1 MDDILFVY
9 PKLPANIEDG
19 EPLNLMS
26 MAAYLRRQGISVRIH
41 DETAPLNSFE
51 DDVRNARYV
60 GITTTTCTYPRV
72 LTLKN
77 RIKQINPDAI
87 VMAGGV
93 HATTTPEQTFRD
105 GFDIVVKNEGEK
117 AITRI
122 VRENLREGII
132 EEEDV
137 TAEEMYSPARDL
149 INMEYYTATKQRCP
163 YPPALDYVG
172 WNMRLA
178 LSLTSRGC
186 PYSCIFCHNVWRKSK
201 VRLAPVEYVMSEL
214 AELKERYRVDALM
227 FMDDHLFLNRKRS
240 KELFSRM
247 IDAKFGFVWGGTV
260 RVDALD
266 DDVLELA
273 RASGCQRL
281 AIGAESGSDEIL
293 KRLNKC
299 TTVEQN
305 YAAIE
310 KCHRHGIKVLSSVV
324 IGNPGETLDD
334 IKATMKFLIDSKT
347 DYGSVCILVPYP
359 GTELWKQCE
368 RDGKIPEHPDFSKF
382 HYLKAPIQVS
392 EHLLPAELE
401 KIKRKMLIRFYL
413 QPRQIPAILMKLA
426 RNPRSMFSKI
436 REYF

>member
-1 MDDILFVY
+1 MEDILFIY

-51 DDVRNARYV
+51 ADVRNARYV

-72 LTLKN
+72 LELKQ
-77 RIKQINPDAI
+77 RIKEINPAAI

-93 HATTTPEQTFRD
+93 HATTTPEKTLSD

-122 VRENLREGII
+122 VRENLCEGII

-137 TAEEMYSPARDL
+137 TAEEMYPPARDL
-149 INMEYYTATKQRCP
+149 INMDYYAATKQRCP

-172 WNMRLA
+172 WKMRLA
-178 LSLTSRGC
+178 MSITSRGC
-186 PYSCIFCHNVWRKSK
+186 PYACIFCHNVWRKSK
-201 VRLAPVEYVMSEL
+201 VRLAPIEYVMTEL
-214 AELKERYRVDALM
+214 IELKERYRVDALM
-227 FMDDHLFLNRKRS
+227 FMDDHLFQNRQRS
-240 KELFSRM
+240 KELFSQM
-247 IDAKFGFVWGGTV
+247 IAAKLGFVWGGTV

-273 RASGCQRL
+273 RASGCKRL

-293 KRLNKC
+293 KRLNKRA
-299 TTVEQN
+299 TVAQN
-305 YAAIE
+305 YSAIE
-310 KCHRHGIKVLSSVV
+310 KCHRHGIKVLSSVT

-334 IKATMKFLIDSKT
+334 IKATMRFLLDSKT

-368 RDGKIPEHPDFSKF
+368 RDGKIPENPDFSKF

-392 EHLLPAELE
+392 EHIPPAELE
-401 KIKRKMLIRFYL
+401 NIKRRMLIRFYL
-413 QPRQIPAILMKLA
+413 QPRIIPSMMMKLA
-426 RNPRSMFSKI
+426 HNPKNMFNKI